1 MKERAFDL
9 EARLIAFA
17 VRVIRNW
24 KQLPEPPIT
33 PYDGPFGGEAGAF
46 TT

>member
-17 VRVIRNW
+17 VRVIRAAES
-24 KQLPEPPIT
+24 LPKT
-33 PYDGPFGGEAGAF
+33 S
-46 TT
+46 